1 MTERVS
7 NECARRVFAHGE
19 AGLDENVVLVDF
31 ASDLLDAR
39 AEIVVATKELTR
51 LSVEIVR
58 AGRERDEASLVL
70 QAARELRR
78 LALDQRSEKGTVLA
92 AVVGVTVAIAN
103 YDDAARA
110 ATKGGGD
117 G

>member
-39 AEIVVATKELTR
+39 MEITR
-51 LSVEIVR
+51 LEGIILRLHVEAR
-58 AGRERDEASLVL
+58 PLAGSRP
-70 QAARELRR
+70 ARW
-78 LALDQRSEKGTVLA
+78 
-92 AVVGVTVAIAN
+92 
-103 YDDAARA
+103 
-110 ATKGGGD
+110 
-117 G
+117 